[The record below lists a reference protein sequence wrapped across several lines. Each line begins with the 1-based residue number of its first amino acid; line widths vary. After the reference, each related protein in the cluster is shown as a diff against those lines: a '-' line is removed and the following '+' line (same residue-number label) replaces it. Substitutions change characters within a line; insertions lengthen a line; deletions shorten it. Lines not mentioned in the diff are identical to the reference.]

1 MSSAS
6 RFESVITSSGET
18 EPYAA
23 SSVHRVM
30 RTSLVAVAV
39 TVAVVVGFRAA
50 SAGDRDPSDAAIRAK
65 LSSPDPKEIAWGLHD
80 AIHGH
85 VRGLDELVRAVVGK
99 HASRDLDRLAVD
111 AILELDIPVEP
122 AFVGRI
128 EADLSVERRLLFAS
142 RDPRA
147 YQRLLRRAL
156 VEDPRDDDAWTAA
169 VTLLAPLRDRVLGR
183 HLLSLLRLEAYVA
196 VHDPGDDEDRPDHFE
211 STVVGSGT
219 GCGQV
224 RDAVPGWPPRA
235 HWILTR
241 DRGDG
246 RRIVAQGRTPIYAWR
261 REVDVG
267 DWICSSGPSRWSRRY
282 HAPEVLADLLG
293 EKVDSLRGL
302 LSEYETV
309 RYTGPESFKQGV
321 EAVRARLLRPWIAI
335 VGACVA
341 RGVIEPVAIFGLA
354 PRITY
359 EVDDSR
365 TEREPALP
373 KLPSGSLD

>member
-1 MSSAS
+1 
-6 RFESVITSSGET
+6 
-18 EPYAA
+18 
-23 SSVHRVM
+23 M
-30 RTSLVAVAV
+30 RASLVAVA
-39 TVAVVVGFRAA
+39 VAVVVGFRAA
-50 SAGDRDPSDAAIRAK
+50 SAGDRDTSDAAIRAK

-122 AFVGRI
+122 PFVERI

-147 YQRLLRRAL
+147 HQRMLRRVLA
-156 VEDPRDDDAWTAA
+156 EDPSDDDAWTAA
-169 VTLLAPLRDRVLGR
+169 VTLLAPLRDPVVVR

-196 VHDPGDDEDRPDHFE
+196 VHDPGEDDDVPDHFD
-211 STVVGSGT
+211 STVVGGGT

-224 RDAVPGWPPRA
+224 RDAVPGWPPSA
-235 HWILTR
+235 HWILTT

-246 RRIVAQGRTPIYAWR
+246 RRLLTQGRTPIYAWR

-267 DWICSSGPSRWSRRY
+267 DWICSSLPCRWSRRY

-293 EKVDSLRGL
+293 EKADSVRGL

-309 RYTGPESFKQGV
+309 RYAGPASFEKGV
-321 EAVRARLLRPWIAI
+321 EAVRARLLRRWIAI

-341 RGVIEPVAIFGLA
+341 RGVIDSAAIFGLV
-354 PRITY
+354 PRISY
-359 EVDDSR
+359 EVYDRR
-365 TEREPALP
+365 TEKDPALP
-373 KLPSGSLD
+373 KLPAGSSLD